1 MGTTANKL
9 QKTLDSKNAIKEA
22 LVSKGKTVP
31 EKFSDYASV
40 IDNMNV
46 EDYYN
51 IHFGTEAPANTDCI
65 WAKAT
70 SSSQTASH
78 KYVVS
83 SVNEWFYKD
92 TSYTNYTSKDLKYG
106 SIASIGSNIYVFGGE
121 SYTGGSYSYKES
133 TDIYKINT
141 ETSKATKL
149 SATLPTSNSFRTV
162 DNNAIVVGTNIYI
175 FGGNKSSVYSS
186 AIAVFDSL
194 TDTISISQASLPDE
208 TCSIAAAAVGNN
220 IYMFGGETYSGKL
233 DTIMMFNTI
242 DNTITV
248 LDVKL
253 PAPMSL
259 ISAVSNNND
268 IYLFGGSTNS
278 GSVDT
283 IMLFNAID
291 NTITTLDTKLPSSD
305 FGIGT
310 AKINN
315 EIILLGGKDNECVFN
330 ISNNTI
336 TKCKTD
342 YIEPRSDCT
351 TIGSKI
357 YFLQKDYGKYLRVF
371 DYDTKTPLVNKYDL
385 LLLQSDEFPLFSL
398 IKDTNNDVRVRS
410 GNIYYSP
417 YSGSVISLD
426 VLLHDG
432 MEWKKIN

>member
-9 QKTLDSKNAIKEA
+9 QKVLDSKNALKQSLI
-22 LVSKGKTVP
+22 SKGKTVP

-70 SSSQTASH
+70 SSSQTVSH

-92 TSYTNYTSKDLKYG
+92 TSYVNYTSKDLKHG

-121 SYTGGSYSYKES
+121 SYTGSSYSYPDS
-133 TDIYKINT
+133 TDIYKIDT
-141 ETSKATKL
+141 ETSKVTKL
-149 SATLPTSNSFRTV
+149 SATLPTSNGFRTTS
-162 DNNAIVVGTNIYI
+162 NNAIVVGTNIYI
-175 FGGNKSSVYSS
+175 FGGDKASVYSS

-194 TDTISISQASLPDE
+194 TDTISISQASLPAE

-220 IYMFGGETYSGKL
+220 IYMFGGKTYSGKL
-233 DTIMMFNTI
+233 DTIMLFNTI

-253 PAPMSL
+253 PAPMSS
-259 ISAVSNNND
+259 ISAVSNGSD
-268 IYLFGGSTNS
+268 VYLFGGSLES
-278 GSVDT
+278 GFADT
-283 IMLFNAID
+283 IMLFNTID
-291 NTITTLDTKLPSSD
+291 NTITTLDTKLPSTEFS
-305 FGIGT
+305 IGT

-315 EIILLGGKDNECVFN
+315 EIILLGDEDCQCVFN

-336 TKCKTD
+336 TRFKID
-342 YIEPRSDCT
+342 YIKPRSDCT

-357 YFLQKDYGKYLRVF
+357 YFLQNDYGKYVRVF
-371 DYDTKTPLVNKYDL
+371 DYDTRTPFVNKNDL

-417 YSGSVISLD
+417 YSGSVISVD

-432 MEWKKIN
+432 IEWKKIN